1 MLREHSGAG
10 RTLREHRMLPPSRE
24 HSGSTAEHG
33 EGSGRTECFP
43 RAENTLGATNPIER
57 STGPR
62 EDARGAETI
71 LLRDRRI
78 SRHSWVTQWPFS
90 LVDSYWSAISGAAD
104 QPESSGVRRI
114 KRTDLYTDWG
124 ALSQNVINLIASAFA
139 IAKLAEHFYDS
150 ADSCISRMAI

>member
-1 MLREHSGAG
+1 
-10 RTLREHRMLPPSRE
+10 MLPPSRE

-71 LLRDRRI
+71 LRI
-78 SRHSWVTQWPFS
+78 PRPQNLPSF
-90 LVDSYWSAISGAAD
+90 LGDSM
-104 QPESSGVRRI
+104 
-114 KRTDLYTDWG
+114 
-124 ALSQNVINLIASAFA
+124 AL
-139 IAKLAEHFYDS
+139 
-150 ADSCISRMAI
+150 